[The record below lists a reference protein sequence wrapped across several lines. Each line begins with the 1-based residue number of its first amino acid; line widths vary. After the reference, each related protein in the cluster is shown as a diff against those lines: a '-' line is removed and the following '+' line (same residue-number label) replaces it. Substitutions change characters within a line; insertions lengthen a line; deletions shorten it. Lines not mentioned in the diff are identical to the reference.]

1 MTTPT
6 KEQIEIM
13 FENMPCYW
21 FGWLP
26 EDRQIRIDF
35 TKAIITEWE
44 KIKNSPK

>member
-1 MTTPT
+1 MTIPT

-26 EDRQIRIDF
+26 EDKQTRINF
-35 TKAIITEWE
+35 TKVIITE
-44 KIKNSPK
+44 